1 MLKQDL
7 LILNSFGLDTNFAPN
22 QGKGFPTANPMTSV
36 GSTNK
41 FARRAILRRAET
53 KTFVK
58 GENANST
65 QIVSVII
72 DLSKLYNNYKKIVL
86 YLYIL

>member
-7 LILNSFGLDTNFAPN
+7 LIPKNAFGPDSGFAPN
-22 QGKGFPTANPMTSV
+22 QGKGFPNASPMTSV

-53 KTFVK
+53 KTRIQQEYVS
-58 GENANST
+58 GTTDAN
-65 QIVSVII
+65 VRNCKC
-72 DLSKLYNNYKKIVL
+72 DN
-86 YLYIL
+86 